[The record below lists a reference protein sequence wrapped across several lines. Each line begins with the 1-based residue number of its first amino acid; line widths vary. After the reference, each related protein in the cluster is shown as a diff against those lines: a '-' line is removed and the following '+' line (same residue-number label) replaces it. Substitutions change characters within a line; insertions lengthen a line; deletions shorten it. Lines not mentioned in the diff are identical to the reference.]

1 MTDADWEAQEPP
13 PEFVERVVAAAMRER
28 RGARRWRYAIAG
40 VGAVAA
46 AAALVLV
53 LRGSASSTGDVTAT
67 QRIEVSLGA
76 RGVAVLEAGAH
87 VAWRG
92 DVVEQDR
99 GDVFYRVERGATFE
113 VHTPAGTA
121 AVLGTCFRIVI
132 DAKESAMNRKVLA
145 AGAVGVAAVVGVI
158 VYEGRVAV
166 TSGKDRVTVA
176 AGEQAVADGNG
187 VRTARV
193 AAPVPAT
200 ARGDEPAAAARTAA
214 ELRDRLAALEKEK
227 SALEQEL
234 ASAYESG
241 GKSPYD
247 LSAEDWA
254 KLAADGS
261 IKYQI
266 PCFREGGFRPTP
278 EQLAHLGLAP
288 ADADAIQAA
297 YHHANQRFG
306 TAMRQLCAASES
318 QDISACISKLF
329 TSMYASGDA
338 HDVLTQVAEI
348 RAGKRPVPKDASPA
362 VAMLLEFTGAMPP
375 FEAELAQ
382 RFGADEAH
390 RIAYSDELCFQAN
403 TLQ

>member
-1 MTDADWEAQEPP
+1 MTDWDPQEPP
-13 PEFVERVVAAAMRER
+13 DDFVERVVTAAMRER

-40 VGAVAA
+40 VGALAAAAVLVLLLRGGTAPSAGDVAA
-46 AAALVLV
+46 A
-53 LRGSASSTGDVTAT
+53 
-67 QRIEVSLGA
+67 QRMEVALGA
-76 RGVAVLEAGAH
+76 RGVAVLEPGAH

-121 AVLGTCFRIVI
+121 TVLGTCFRIVI

-158 VYEGRVAV
+158 VYEGKVKVA
-166 TSGKDRVTVA
+166 SGKDSVTVA
-176 AGEQAVADGNG
+176 AGEQAVADGRG
-187 VRTARV
+187 VRAAHV
-193 AAPVPAT
+193 AAPKPTT
-200 ARGDEPAAAARTAA
+200 AHADEPAAAARTAA

-234 ASAYESG
+234 AHAYESG

-247 LSAEDWA
+247 LTPEDWA
-254 KLAADGS
+254 KLASDGS
-261 IKYQI
+261 IKYQL

-278 EQLAHLGLAP
+278 EQLAHLGLQP
-288 ADADAIQAA
+288 GDADAIQAA
-297 YHHANQRFG
+297 YQHSNQRFG
-306 TAMRQLCAASES
+306 TAMRQLCGASES
-318 QDISACISKLF
+318 SDISACISKLF
-329 TSMYASGDA
+329 TSIYASGDA
-338 HDVLTQVAEI
+338 HETFTQVAEI

-362 VAMLLEFTGAMPP
+362 VGMLLEFTGAMPP

-382 RFGADEAH
+382 RFGAEEAH
-390 RIAYSDELCFQAN
+390 RIAFSDELCFQAN